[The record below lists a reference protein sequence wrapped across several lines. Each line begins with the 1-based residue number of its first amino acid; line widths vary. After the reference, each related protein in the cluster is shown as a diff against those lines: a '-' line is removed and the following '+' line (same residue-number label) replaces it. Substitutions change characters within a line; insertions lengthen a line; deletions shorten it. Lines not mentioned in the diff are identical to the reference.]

1 MTKPLDTQSAAEAT
15 PHVPIMPHVPI
26 LLRVPLR
33 VLIVAEHASAQF
45 GGEAA
50 LPLLYYRLL
59 RQRGIPVWLVVHER
73 TRTEL
78 KTLFPQDGAHLVF
91 VADTSAHR
99 LLWQLSRLLPARLS
113 NFTTGFAMR
122 FLTQLAQRRVVR
134 QLVREQRIS
143 VIHQPMPVSPKEPS
157 LIHGMGAPVIIGPM
171 NGGIDYPPAFRHMQ
185 SRTENLAIAAGRGF
199 ATLMNRLLPG
209 KRRAALLLVA
219 NERTRRA
226 LPAGVCTRVEIMV
239 ENGVDLNLWRPAA
252 DATSRL
258 PSPTARYVFIGR
270 LVDWKAVD
278 LLLHAFSRAVMTSP
292 MTLAIFGDGSER
304 ANLEQLAREL
314 GIFTDEAAAPP
325 GKVKFFGWM
334 SQADC
339 AVRLQQCDVLVLP
352 SLMECGGAVVLEA
365 MAMGMPAI
373 ATDWGGPADY
383 IDSASGILVAPA
395 SRPAFI
401 ENLALALTRMA
412 KSPKTRMAM
421 GKAARARVVQHFD
434 WEIKVNRMLALYRSV
449 MPQSPQAP
457 EISRAPVVLALPD
470 SKR

>member
-1 MTKPLDTQSAAEAT
+1 MTEPGDTPSIAEAT
-15 PHVPIMPHVPI
+15 
-26 LLRVPLR
+26 LR

-78 KTLFPQDGAHLVF
+78 ETLFPQDGGRLVF
-91 VADTSAHR
+91 VADTTAHR
-99 LLWQLSRLLPARLS
+99 LLWRLSRLLPARLS

-122 FLTQLAQRRVVR
+122 LITQLAQRRVVR
-134 QLVREQRIS
+134 RLVREQHIS
-143 VIHQPMPVSPKEPS
+143 VVHQPMPVSPKEPS

-185 SRTENLAIAAGRGF
+185 GRTENFAIAAGRGF
-199 ATLMNRLLPG
+199 AALMNRLLPG

-226 LPAGVCTRVEIMV
+226 LPAGVCARVETMV
-239 ENGVDLNLWRPAA
+239 ENGVDLELWQPANRA
-252 DATSRL
+252 LSPL
-258 PSPTARYVFIGR
+258 PSPVTSYVFVGR
-270 LVDWKAVD
+270 LVDWKAVE

-304 ANLEQLAREL
+304 ASLEQLASEL
-314 GIFTDEAAAPP
+314 GIFTDAVAAQP

-339 AVRLQQCDVLVLP
+339 AIRLQQCDVLVLP

-383 IDSASGILVAPA
+383 IDSSCGILVPPV
-395 SRPAFI
+395 SRQDFI
-401 ENLALALTRMA
+401 ENLALALTRLA
-412 KSPKTRMAM
+412 KSPEKRMAM
-421 GKAARARVVQHFD
+421 GKAARARVVRHFD
-434 WEIKVNRMLALYRSV
+434 WEVKVDRMLALYRSV
-449 MPQSPQAP
+449 ITSAP
-457 EISRAPVVLALPD
+457 GNS
-470 SKR
+470 

>member
-1 MTKPLDTQSAAEAT
+1 MTKPNDSQSVTEAT
-15 PHVPIMPHVPI
+15 RHIPIPHVPMPLHVPI
-26 LLRVPLR
+26 NHVPLH

-73 TRTEL
+73 TRAEL
-78 KTLFPQDGAHLVF
+78 ETLFPQDGRRIIF
-91 VADTSAHR
+91 VADTTAHR
-99 LLWQLSRLLPARLS
+99 LLWRLSQLLPTRLS

-122 FLTQLAQRRVVR
+122 LLTQLVQRRVVR
-134 QLVREQRIS
+134 KLVRDQQIS

-171 NGGIDYPPAFRHMQ
+171 NGGIDYPPAFRHLQ
-185 SRTENLAIAAGRGF
+185 SRTESFAIAAGRSF
-199 ATLMNRLLPG
+199 AALMNRLLPG
-209 KRRAALLLVA
+209 KRQAALLLVA

-226 LPAGVCTRVEIMV
+226 LPSGACTRVEIMV
-239 ENGVDLNLWRPAA
+239 ENGVDLDLWRPADGA
-252 DATSRL
+252 ASRL
-258 PSPTARYVFIGR
+258 PSAMTRFVFIGR

-304 ANLEQLAREL
+304 PALEQLAREL
-314 GIFTDEAAAPP
+314 GIFTDDVLEQP

-339 AVRLQQCDVLVLP
+339 AVRMQQCDALVLP

-383 IDSASGILVAPA
+383 IDSSSGILVAPA
-395 SRPAFI
+395 SRQAFI
-401 ENLALALTRMA
+401 EGLALALTRLA
-412 KSPKTRMAM
+412 KSPEKRIAM
-421 GKAARARVVQHFD
+421 GKAARSRVIRHFD
-434 WEIKVNRMLALYRSV
+434 WEVKVDRMLGLYGSV
-449 MPQSPQAP
+449 IAAAPPMP
-457 EISRAPVVLALPD
+457 ERIR
-470 SKR
+470 

>member
-1 MTKPLDTQSAAEAT
+1 MTKPHDTQNVAEAT
-15 PHVPIMPHVPI
+15 RHVPIPHVPAM
-26 LLRVPLR
+26 LR

-59 RQRGIPVWLVVHER
+59 RQRGIAVWLVVHER
-73 TRTEL
+73 TRAEL
-78 KTLFPQDGAHLVF
+78 ETLFPQDGERIVF
-91 VADTSAHR
+91 VADTTAHR
-99 LLWQLSRLLPARLS
+99 LLWRLSRLLPARLS

-122 FLTQLAQRRVVR
+122 LLTQLAQRRVVR
-134 QLVREQRIS
+134 QLVREQQIS

-171 NGGIDYPPAFRHMQ
+171 NGGIDYPPAFRHLQ
-185 SRTENLAIAAGRGF
+185 SRTEGFAIAAGRSF

-209 KRRAALLLVA
+209 KHRAALLLVA

-226 LPAGVCTRVEIMV
+226 LPAGVCTRVELMV
-239 ENGVDLNLWRPAA
+239 ENGVDLALWRPADDRA
-252 DATSRL
+252 SRL
-258 PSPTARYVFIGR
+258 PSPVTRYVFIGR

-304 ANLEQLAREL
+304 ARLEQLARDL
-314 GIFTDEAAAPP
+314 DIFTDEVPGQP

-383 IDSASGILVAPA
+383 IDNSSGILVPPA
-395 SRPAFI
+395 SRQAFI
-401 ENLALALTRMA
+401 EGLALALTRLA
-412 KSPKTRMAM
+412 KSPAKRIAM
-421 GKAARARVVQHFD
+421 GKAARARAIRHFD
-434 WEIKVNRMLALYRSV
+434 WQVKVDRMLSLYGSV
-449 MPQSPQAP
+449 IAAAP
-457 EISRAPVVLALPD
+457 RG
-470 SKR
+470 R

>member
-1 MTKPLDTQSAAEAT
+1 MTKPDDTANIADAT
-15 PHVPIMPHVPI
+15 LHIPTMLHTLIM
-26 LLRVPLR
+26 LR

-59 RQRGIPVWLVVHER
+59 RQRGIPVWLVVHDR
-73 TRTEL
+73 TRAEL
-78 KTLFPQDGAHLVF
+78 ETLFPDDGAHIVF
-91 VADTSAHR
+91 VADTPAHR
-99 LLWQLSRLLPARLS
+99 LLWRLSRLLPSRLS

-122 FLTQLAQRRVVR
+122 LLTQLAQRRVVR
-134 QLVREQRIS
+134 QLVLEQQIS

-171 NGGIDYPPAFRHMQ
+171 NGGIDYPPAFRHLQ
-185 SRTENLAIAAGRGF
+185 SRAESFAIAAGRSF
-199 ATLMNRLLPG
+199 ATVMNRLLPG
-209 KRRAALLLVA
+209 KLQASLLLVA

-226 LPAGVCTRVEIMV
+226 LPSGVCSRIETMV
-239 ENGVDLNLWRPAA
+239 ENGVDLDLWRPA
-252 DATSRL
+252 DDTTSRL
-258 PSPTARYVFIGR
+258 PSLITRYVFIGR

-292 MTLAIFGDGSER
+292 MTLSIFGDGGER
-304 ANLEQLAREL
+304 ASLEQLAREL
-314 GIFTDEAAAPP
+314 GIFSDDAVAQP
-325 GKVKFFGWM
+325 GKVKFFGWL

-339 AVRLQQCDVLVLP
+339 AIRLQQCDVLVLP

-395 SRPAFI
+395 SRQAFI
-401 ENLALALTRMA
+401 ENLALALTRLA
-412 KSPKTRMAM
+412 KSPKTRTAM

-434 WEIKVNRMLALYRSV
+434 WEIKVDRMLALYQSV
-449 MPQSPQAP
+449 IANPPQTPAVFARPGS
-457 EISRAPVVLALPD
+457 SR
-470 SKR
+470 